1 MLLLLFV
8 FIEDFVLFESII
20 VFAVERYKDEF
31 VLSIFFIVDGR
42 DDKCFLF
49 IERVMFGKSLFSVV
63 ILLYLL
69 LIFLLKDG

>member
-31 VLSIFFIVDGR
+31 VLSIFFIDGR

-69 LIFLLKDG
+69 LIFLFKDC

>member
-8 FIEDFVLFESII
+8 LIEDFVLFESII

-42 DDKCFLF
+42 VDKCFLF
-49 IERVMFGKSLFSVV
+49 IERVMFGKSLFFGCYFV
-63 ILLYLL
+63 IF
-69 LIFLLKDG
+69 IINFFV